1 MTFTPTEM
9 PQRTEMPDAVEL
21 LIKEA
26 HAASRR
32 RRMRW
37 VIVFV
42 AVALVTSLV
51 VASSVGRS
59 QPSKQVGSGSN
70 RPRSSALALAPCASS
85 SVSIANGPYVG
96 GAMEE
101 NAHSL
106 MITNAGSR
114 SCLMSGFPRLVVY
127 GTSGDVFRFALVH
140 HATGGYPMTSK
151 VHKPFALAPH
161 KSAFVF
167 FAQTACE
174 AGTETGFS
182 DVALIL
188 PKSTQPTEVV
198 TLQNPIAHCVGQS
211 ASYANPIAIS
221 PVEPTVRAT
230 EKFRQ

>member
-1 MTFTPTEM
+1 MTFTPTEV
-9 PQRTEMPDAVEL
+9 PQQTELPDAVEL

-32 RRMRW
+32 RRTRR
-37 VIVFV
+37 VICFV
-42 AVALVTSLV
+42 AVALVTSLI
-51 VASSVGRS
+51 VASAVGRS
-59 QPSKQVGSGSN
+59 QPTNQVSASN
-70 RPRSSALALAPCASS
+70 RPGSSALALAPCASS
-85 SVSIANGPYVG
+85 AVSIANGPYVG

-106 MITNAGSR
+106 MITNTSSR

-127 GTSGDVFRFALVH
+127 GTSGDVFRFAIVH

-151 VHKPFALAPH
+151 AHKPFALAPK

-230 EKFRQ
+230 EEFRQ